1 MDRPPCKVPGR
12 EAYPSGRLLCL
23 TLVLLALPWAWAVPS
38 APMEALD
45 IEIAAAQLFS
55 SQASA
60 GDCTPAEDLP
70 VAGLDLSAEERVL
83 LKYLCIPQRDL
94 LLKDE
99 GIAVVRRGIPPGV
112 NCTEV
117 QWCDGESQ
125 CSLVCE
131 RGSVVIPDWQVHA
144 IRTQLD
150 AQADVPLCR
159 ASLLGSHNSAITL
172 ADGYGNLDE
181 YWQGYFRYIKWAI
194 PAGASPRLRTN
205 NHWLSL
211 TDQLRMGVRVLELDA
226 HWVGGAL
233 RIAHCGGL
241 HVPQLNALVK
251 ALNLVAKLLG
261 RRIRWDTETLGC
273 SPSLS
278 SIPAL
283 DQRTLLDALGEVAA
297 WMGGEGAAGDAL
309 VLFFDDQADLAHWGV
324 VGELLGDV
332 LRAFPRAWVYDR
344 DDHVRFV
351 AGVARESEAAGL
363 PTPSP
368 ATTWP
373 TPRQLR
379 AAGKRLVLVSGAD
392 YGEAMAPL
400 VFPKDDGSV
409 CGWHEP
415 ALRAARGAP
424 ACDVQ
429 GGDAPRPLWDGA
441 WARVIACQL
450 EYGPL
455 NCEFQWNRGNA
466 PWLDA
471 AGLAGFAGC
480 GLAVPS
486 PDLLTPARAA
496 GALWGWAPSQPRPQP
511 PLARGPSLHGWFGAL
526 ARAIWDLLGFA
537 RVQLQYR
544 PAGCAVIDAASG
556 RWESVSCAQDL
567 HNACRAEARSAT
579 NSTAPAWW
587 LAADWVVAPGA
598 RGECP
603 PGTRADAPRHGVENA
618 ALARAVR
625 AANRTAA
632 WLPLA
637 GGPSSWTLD
646 ALPAWS

>member
-1 MDRPPCKVPGR
+1 MGTTHTEEVRKKISAAMRLSHAKRRQKAEAARAASGVQMLELEATLMRRHDPAHQNLPSLLELLGPQELRDIAAGGGGTEGMRALARERLVMSVTSLRHELSAWMQAQAAERGATPSMRATASSHPAVYAKFVRFVALKQALRHLEEGR
-12 EAYPSGRLLCL
+12 QGS
-23 TLVLLALPWAWAVPS
+23 S
-38 APMEALD
+38 IAPMEALD

-60 GDCTPAEDLP
+60 RDCTPAEDLP

-94 LLKDE
+94 LLEDE
-99 GIAVVRRGIPPGV
+99 DIAVVRRGIPPGV

-332 LRAFPRAWVYDR
+332 LRAFPRAW
-344 DDHVRFV
+344 
-351 AGVARESEAAGL
+351 
-363 PTPSP
+363 
-368 ATTWP
+368 
-373 TPRQLR
+373 
-379 AAGKRLVLVSGAD
+379 
-392 YGEAMAPL
+392 
-400 VFPKDDGSV
+400 
-409 CGWHEP
+409 
-415 ALRAARGAP
+415 
-424 ACDVQ
+424 
-429 GGDAPRPLWDGA
+429 
-441 WARVIACQL
+441 
-450 EYGPL
+450 
-455 NCEFQWNRGNA
+455 
-466 PWLDA
+466 
-471 AGLAGFAGC
+471 
-480 GLAVPS
+480 
-486 PDLLTPARAA
+486 
-496 GALWGWAPSQPRPQP
+496 PRPQP

-526 ARAIWDLLGFA
+526 ARAVWDLLGFA

-567 HNACRAEARSAT
+567 HNACRAEARLAT
-579 NSTAPAWW
+579 NGTAPAWW

-618 ALARAVR
+618 ALSRAVR